1 MPLGNWGAWGATVL
15 SIDTTGPTTY
25 GLAAN
30 PATSSGAVSV
40 ALTGSASDAATGG
53 SSIAGAEYFLDAQGT
68 TGSGAALTVSPG
80 AQSIASLTATIQAA
94 TVAALAEGS
103 HSVHVHA
110 RDAVG
115 NWGPYPAPPL
125 ALIVDRTGPTVSN
138 PAPVVSNGTTGVNS
152 STPAVRVTTTA
163 TDTLSIVSRAEGFI
177 DTVGTPGSG
186 IPFSPADGMFNS
198 MTESV
203 SGDIPLSTV
212 NLLSTGN
219 HTIYVRAQDAAGNW
233 GAFATTTLL
242 VDKTAPTFTSIT
254 LSPTTAIVGE
264 TVTLTAN
271 GASDAASGISG
282 GQYWFDTAKPP
293 ALPFSFTGTTTTT
306 LSSPTGGV
314 RTVYARVRDG
324 AGNWSPVRSET
335 LTVPSAVNDT
345 RTINANGAVTQNNN
359 LSAPGALANDLPIG
373 MAGRTARLTT
383 APVRLTGTGAGTVT
397 LACPGTLGT
406 AGPSVGGSA
415 ICTNGA
421 YQTQLHGVGS
431 NNPARAASK
440 RGTFRFT
447 YTETLNGKT
456 TPPAT
461 VTITVN

>member
-1 MPLGNWGAWGATVL
+1 MRRR
-15 SIDTTGPTTY
+15 
-25 GLAAN
+25 
-30 PATSSGAVSV
+30 
-40 ALTGSASDAATGG
+40 GG
-53 SSIAGAEYFLDAQGT
+53 SSIAGAEYFLDTQGT
-68 TGSGAALTVSPG
+68 TGSGAAMTVSPG

-110 RDAVG
+110 RDALG
-115 NWGPYPAPPL
+115 NWGPFPAPPL
-125 ALIVDRTGPTVSN
+125 ALIVDRTGPAVSN
-138 PAPVVSNGTTGVNS
+138 LAAPRCLERHHGRQLEHSGGPGDDHRHGHTLDREAGRGLHRHRRNPGQRDSVLPRGRNVQQHDRE
-152 STPAVRVTTTA
+152 RV
-163 TDTLSIVSRAEGFI
+163 
-177 DTVGTPGSG
+177 
-186 IPFSPADGMFNS
+186 
-198 MTESV
+198 
-203 SGDIPLSTV
+203 GDIPLSTV

-242 VDKTAPTFTSIT
+242 VDKIAPTLTSIT

-293 ALPFSFTGTTTTT
+293 ALPFSFTGSTTTT

-324 AGNWSPVRSET
+324 AGNWSPVQSAT

-345 RTINANGAVTQNNN
+345 RTINANGAVTQSNN

-373 MAGRTARLTT
+373 MAGRTARLAT

-421 YQTQLHGVGS
+421 YQTQLHGVGN

-440 RGTFRFT
+440 RGTFQFT